1 MLISE
6 PAAESK
12 FLAIMHRKLF
22 RFWLNYWC
30 PGKWSNTSVGPMLM
44 ACGAADAPLWVSEGL
59 KGPGTNPKA
68 WRHIVPARRDEPYC
82 WPRASSSPV
91 RRRGSI

>member
-30 PGKWSNTSVGPMLM
+30 PGKRSNTLVGPMLM
-44 ACGAADAPLWVSEGL
+44 ACGGAGAPLWVSEGL
-59 KGPGTNPKA
+59 RGPGTNPEA
-68 WRHIVPARRDEPYC
+68 RRHIGPALC
-82 WPRASSSPV
+82 WLGEMGPTA
-91 RRRGSI
+91 GSERHHLQ